1 MIIEYGL
8 LCQYRTETEP
18 GFLDKGRRQMAI
30 PIKLEVF
37 EGPLDLLLH
46 LIDKNKVNIYDIP
59 IVLITQQYMEYVN
72 GMEKKDLNVV
82 SEFLVMAATLLDIKS
97 RMLLPKEVNEDGEE
111 QDPRAELVEKLL
123 EYKMYKYMSYEL
135 KDMYIDADKSMYK
148 MPTIP
153 KEIMAYKQPVN
164 LEELV
169 GDMNLA
175 KLRAIFDDIMKRQEN
190 RVDPIRSRFG
200 RIEKEEVSLEEKM
213 IYVRNYIMEHENF
226 SFKELLGMASG
237 KVQVIVT
244 FLAVLELIKM
254 GNITVEQENREDDIA
269 ITVISTDFDETMF
282 AGEENT
288 QA

>member
-269 ITVISTDFDETMF
+269 ITVKSTDFDETMF

>member
-1 MIIEYGL
+1 MIIKYGL

-164 LEELV
+164 LDELV

-213 IYVRNYIMEHENF
+213 IYVRNYIMVHEHF
-226 SFKELLGMASG
+226 SFKELLGMASS

-269 ITVISTDFDETMF
+269 ITVKSTDFDETMF

>member
-1 MIIEYGL
+1 MIIKYGL

-213 IYVRNYIMEHENF
+213 IYVRNYIMVHEHF
-226 SFKELLGMASG
+226 SFKELLGMASS